1 MLSRYSETVKKG
13 PAFSFDVSR
22 EGIEARLEEM
32 ERKLER
38 MRGLYESFFMG
49 VERTP
54 PNTLRRDLNRQI
66 LEMQQVPIS
75 NASLR
80 FRYQA
85 LTQRWVLLV
94 TYWNRTMREIESG
107 TLSRDLA
114 KARRHMSQKGGSV
127 ITVEDALAMGIPASR
142 AKAFVA
148 RQQMESEKRAKSG
161 AAPRAAV
168 TLSLT
173 AEVPVQASPP
183 PTLAP
188 NGGPSP
194 NPSAIALP
202 GLGEADLQDS
212 YRRYLEAHSKLGVSK
227 APPTLEKMRERLAKQ
242 LPQILET
249 NRCSRVR
256 LEVAVD
262 GDKVRLRAWPI
273 VDKNSGA

>member
-66 LEMQQVPIS
+66 LEMQQVPIG

-114 KARRHMSQKGGSV
+114 KARRHMSQKGTS
-127 ITVEDALAMGIPASR
+127 TLSVEDALAMGIPANR

-148 RQQMESEKRAKSG
+148 RQQMESDKRAKSG
-161 AAPRAAV
+161 APAPAKSPAV
-168 TLSLT
+168 RESPT
-173 AEVPVQASPP
+173 PVS
-183 PTLAP
+183 
-188 NGGPSP
+188 PSP
-194 NPSAIALP
+194 SPESVGRPPMPLP
-202 GLGEADLQDS
+202 GLTEADLQDS
-212 YRRYLEAHSKLGVSK
+212 YRRYLEVHSKLAGGK
-227 APPTLEKMRERLAKQ
+227 PPPSLEKMRERLAKQ
-242 LPQILET
+242 LPQVLESH
-249 NRCSRVR
+249 RCSRVR

-273 VDKNSGA
+273 VDKNSGSQ